1 MGRTSWTVVVKNTVK
16 PVNCNVLLVTEKNK
30 QNKDLNTEQENEIH
44 WNVLYYFNNNFNR
57 DLKGPLFLINNI

>member
-44 WNVLYYFNNNFNR
+44 
-57 DLKGPLFLINNI
+57 